1 MMVICY
7 LEKKSFID
15 INFIFTVCANL
26 QYISNHL
33 SVTVED
39 CSLRSAATHF
49 ILCGGVLSLFY
60 ELSDRL
66 DPSPG
71 HQADQEGRP
80 AQLVRDVD
88 QALALPAHPLDSF
101 LVPRGGGLV

>member
-33 SVTVED
+33 KRFTFIHRIRSGLGLGPGCTSV
-39 CSLRSAATHF
+39 S
-49 ILCGGVLSLFY
+49 
-60 ELSDRL
+60 
-66 DPSPG
+66 
-71 HQADQEGRP
+71 Q
-80 AQLVRDVD
+80 
-88 QALALPAHPLDSF
+88 
-101 LVPRGGGLV
+101 

>member
-1 MMVICY
+1 METT
-7 LEKKSFID
+7 L
-15 INFIFTVCANL
+15 T
-26 QYISNHL
+26 
-33 SVTVED
+33 
-39 CSLRSAATHF
+39 
-49 ILCGGVLSLFY
+49 LFD

-88 QALALPAHPLDSF
+88 QALALPAHPLDSWHMMSSSHLF
-101 LVPRGGGLV
+101 SC